1 MFSLPAFLTGSL
13 SLSPGPLLPSIH
25 SKEIRKQEAEQ
36 KSKLKSPI
44 QMPVCAI
51 SSMSVTERQRRGERV
66 EGMRLAVGRCPHWA
80 GSHTVFNGKP
90 TLGDHEE
97 REQ

>member
-1 MFSLPAFLTGSL
+1 
-13 SLSPGPLLPSIH
+13 
-25 SKEIRKQEAEQ
+25 
-36 KSKLKSPI
+36 
-44 QMPVCAI
+44 MPVCAI